1 MFKVNN
7 KDTRTTPAGKVMIET
22 KQILVNIIDP
32 RGAVK
37 KIIKLK
43 RFNNERRQL
52 KKKLIEII
60 IQF

>member
-32 RGAVK
+32 RGAGK

-43 RFNNERRQL
+43 RFNNESRQL